1 MDIYRFTQVELL
13 SFALIMIRV
22 SAFLVSWPVFGSAVV
37 PAPVKILFAVLIT
50 FILYPVV
57 GHKVFTA
64 DILNEKIVFLAG
76 REALVGVAIGYFTRI
91 FFLAVS
97 MAGNLVSTSMGLSTA
112 QVLNPM
118 LAENSTSMEQFL
130 TILATLFF
138 LTINGHQIFIMSF
151 VQSFEVVPL
160 TQDALTFA
168 GFANMGK
175 MVETLLVIA
184 IQLSAPVL
192 ISLLFMNM
200 AMAIVGRAVPQINVL
215 VTSLPVNILVGFFV
229 LSISIPFFVWQ
240 MRHLLEETTVQVF
253 TLMKGF

>member
-13 SFALIMIRV
+13 SFALILIRV

-37 PAPVKILFAVLIT
+37 PPQVKILFAVLIT

-57 GHKVFTA
+57 GHKVFTT
-64 DILNEKIVFLAG
+64 DILSEKIIAFAV
-76 REALVGVAIGYFTRI
+76 REAFVGVAIGYVTRI

-97 MAGNLVSTSMGLSTA
+97 MAGNLVSASMGLSTA
-112 QVLNPM
+112 QILNPM
-118 LAENSTSMEQFL
+118 LSENSTAMEQFL

-138 LTINGHQIFIMSF
+138 LAINGHQIFIMSF
-151 VQSFEVVPL
+151 VQSFDVIPL
-160 TQDALTFA
+160 THDALTFA
-168 GFANMGK
+168 GFNNFGK

-192 ISLLFMNM
+192 ISMLFMNL

-253 TLMKGF
+253 TMMKGF

>member
-13 SFALIMIRV
+13 SFALILIRV
-22 SAFLVSWPVFGSAVV
+22 SAFLVSWPVFGSGVV
-37 PAPVKILFAVLIT
+37 PPPVKILFALLIT

-57 GHKVFTA
+57 GHKVFTS
-64 DILNEKIVFLAG
+64 DILNEKIIALVA
-76 REALVGVAIGYFTRI
+76 REAIVGVTIGYLTRI
-91 FFLAVS
+91 FFLTVS

-138 LTINGHQIFIMSF
+138 LAINGHQIFILSF
-151 VQSFEVVPL
+151 VQSFEVIPL
-160 TQDALTFA
+160 TFESLSFA
-168 GFANMGK
+168 GFSNIGK
-175 MVETLLVIA
+175 MAESILVIA

-192 ISLLFMNM
+192 ISLLFMNI
-200 AMAIVGRAVPQINVL
+200 AMAIIGRAVPQINVL
-215 VTSLPVNILVGFFV
+215 VTSLPVNIMVGFFV

-253 TLMKGF
+253 TMMKGF